1 MSTNYTQNY
10 SLCQWE
16 PADKVLREDFNADNA
31 KLDTALSRIETTANA
46 AKRVADSTAGAAF
59 TPERLPFV
67 AGRFTGDGQASRL
80 IELGFYPTAVL
91 LFTGNGLT
99 FVSPNCY
106 GGLATRG
113 MSTGAVAV
121 SNTGF
126 TVYVRDGGRG
136 NDKNYSYNYIAFR

>member
-1 MSTNYTQNY
+1 MSTNHTEHY

-31 KLDTALSRIETTANA
+31 ALDAALARIEATASAAKTQAQQLSDTAYTT
-46 AKRVADSTAGAAF
+46 GF
-59 TPERLPFV
+59 PPFV
-67 AGRFTGDGQASRL
+67 AGTFTGDGQASRL
-80 IELGFYPTAVL
+80 IELGFHPTAVL